1 MGETLNPENRLQAL
15 RSAPLDRWVALS
27 EDETHVVAEG
37 ASFEEAAAEAE
48 KRGVSDPLLV
58 KTPEDWIPRIL

>member
-1 MGETLNPENRLQAL
+1 MNPEDRLQAL
-15 RSAPLDRWVALS
+15 QSAPL
-27 EDETHVVAEG
+27 EG
-37 ASFEEAAAEAE
+37 ASFEEAAIEAE

>member
-1 MGETLNPENRLQAL
+1 MNPEDRLQAL
-15 RSAPLDRWVALS
+15 LSAPLNRWVALS

-48 KRGVSDPLLV
+48 KRGVSDPVL
-58 KTPEDWIPRIL
+58 